1 MISPMKKELL
11 YATTNPGKVAEIRR
25 HLAGHGIIIL
35 SPQDLG
41 IKLDVPE
48 TGKNLDENAV
58 IKARAYGKLAG
69 GRLVMTDDTGIEI
82 AALNG
87 EPGIR
92 VRYWKDGKTRMGDEE
107 IIEYALQEL
116 MGVPLEKRQA
126 EFWKQPIP

>member
-1 MISPMKKELL
+1 MKKELL
-11 YATTNPGKVAEIRR
+11 YATTNPGKVVEIRK
-25 HLAGHGIIIL
+25 HLAGHGITIL
-35 SPQDLG
+35 SPQDLQ
-41 IKLDVPE
+41 ININVPE
-48 TGKNLDENAV
+48 TGKSLEENA
-58 IKARAYGKLAG
+58 ILKAKAYGKLAG

-107 IIEYALQEL
+107 IIKYALQKL
-116 MGVPLEKRQA
+116 HGVPVNQRQA